1 MLYLTKKK
9 LGLRENMEIYHFRGF
24 IMEQERIVLLKKV
37 AIAAVILRTSE
48 GDSIN
53 ISDHRFRGNEWVNDH
68 RRMLLG
74 KRNLSSFKSKRS
86 TSR

>member
-9 LGLRENMEIYHFRGF
+9 PGLRENMEIYHFRGF

>member
-1 MLYLTKKK
+1 MPYLIKKK
-9 LGLRENMEIYHFRGF
+9 LGLRESMEIYHFRGF
-24 IMEQERIVLLKKV
+24 IMEKERIELLKKV
-37 AIAAVILRTSE
+37 AIAAVILRTSQ
-48 GDSIN
+48 GDSIRT
-53 ISDHRFRGNEWVNDH
+53 SEYRSKGNEWVTDH

>member
-9 LGLRENMEIYHFRGF
+9 PGLRENMEIYHFRGF

-86 TSR
+86 VSR

>member
-1 MLYLTKKK
+1 LRKRKK
-9 LGLRENMEIYHFRGF
+9 GLKGNMEIFHFRGF
-24 IMEQERIVLLKKV
+24 NMEKERIDLLKKV
-37 AIAAVILRTSE
+37 AIAAVILKTSK

-53 ISDHRFRGNEWVNDH
+53 VSEYRQTGKEWVVDH

-74 KRNLSSFKSKRS
+74 KRNLTSYKSKRS

>member
-1 MLYLTKKK
+1 
-9 LGLRENMEIYHFRGF
+9 MEIYHFRGF
-24 IMEQERIVLLKKV
+24 WMKQERIVLLKKV
-37 AIAAVILRTSE
+37 AIAAVVLRTSE

-53 ISDHRFRGNEWVNDH
+53 ISEYRSKGNEWVTDH

>member
-24 IMEQERIVLLKKV
+24 IMKQERIVLLKNV
-37 AIAAVILRTSE
+37 AIAAVILRTSD

-86 TSR
+86 VSR

>member
-9 LGLRENMEIYHFRGF
+9 LGLRENMGIYHFRGF
-24 IMEQERIVLLKKV
+24 IMKQERIVLLKNV

-53 ISDHRFRGNEWVNDH
+53 VSDHRFRGNEWVNDH

-86 TSR
+86 VSR

>member
-1 MLYLTKKK
+1 
-9 LGLRENMEIYHFRGF
+9 
-24 IMEQERIVLLKKV
+24 MEQERIVLLKKV

-53 ISDHRFRGNEWVNDH
+53 ISDYRFRGNEWVNDH

-86 TSR
+86 VSR

>member
-24 IMEQERIVLLKKV
+24 IMKQERIVLLKNV

-53 ISDHRFRGNEWVNDH
+53 VSDHRFRGNEWVNDH

-86 TSR
+86 VSR

>member
-1 MLYLTKKK
+1 MK
-9 LGLRENMEIYHFRGF
+9 
-24 IMEQERIVLLKKV
+24 QERIVLLKKV

-53 ISDHRFRGNEWVNDH
+53 ISDYRFRGNEWVNDH

-74 KRNLSSFKSKRS
+74 KRNLSSFK
-86 TSR
+86 

>member
-1 MLYLTKKK
+1 
-9 LGLRENMEIYHFRGF
+9 MEK
-24 IMEQERIVLLKKV
+24 ERIELLKKV
-37 AIAAVILRTSE
+37 AIIAVILRTSQ
-48 GDSIN
+48 GDSIR
-53 ISDHRFRGNEWVNDH
+53 ISEYRFRGNEWINDH

>member
-37 AIAAVILRTSE
+37 AIAAVILIFVLER
-48 GDSIN
+48 
-53 ISDHRFRGNEWVNDH
+53 
-68 RRMLLG
+68 
-74 KRNLSSFKSKRS
+74 
-86 TSR
+86 

>member
-9 LGLRENMEIYHFRGF
+9 PGLRENMEIYHFRGF
-24 IMEQERIVLLKKV
+24 IMKQERIVLLKKV

>member
-24 IMEQERIVLLKKV
+24 IMKQERIVLLKNV

-74 KRNLSSFKSKRS
+74 KRNLSNFKSKRS
-86 TSR
+86 VSR

>member
-9 LGLRENMEIYHFRGF
+9 LGLRENMGIYHFRGF
-24 IMEQERIVLLKKV
+24 IMKQERIVLLKNV

-86 TSR
+86 VSR

>member
-74 KRNLSSFKSKRS
+74 KRNLSNFKSKRS
-86 TSR
+86 VSR

>member
-1 MLYLTKKK
+1 M
-9 LGLRENMEIYHFRGF
+9 
-24 IMEQERIVLLKKV
+24 LLKKV

-86 TSR
+86 VSR

>member
-24 IMEQERIVLLKKV
+24 IMKQERIVLLKNV

-86 TSR
+86 VSR

>member
-1 MLYLTKKK
+1 MTMKKP
-9 LGLRENMEIYHFRGF
+9 GLRENMEIYHFRGF

-86 TSR
+86 VSR

>member
-24 IMEQERIVLLKKV
+24 IMKQERIVLLKKV

-86 TSR
+86 FSR

>member
-24 IMEQERIVLLKKV
+24 IMKKERIVLLKKI

-86 TSR
+86 VSR

>member
-1 MLYLTKKK
+1 MK
-9 LGLRENMEIYHFRGF
+9 
-24 IMEQERIVLLKKV
+24 QERIELLKKV

-53 ISDHRFRGNEWVNDH
+53 VSEHRSRGNEWATDH

-74 KRNLSSFKSKRS
+74 KRNLSTFRSKRS
-86 TSR
+86 VSR